1 MQGKKIKALSL
12 ITSVSGIRGTIGGFP
27 GDNLSPLD
35 LLKFTAAYVRL
46 LKLKSKRPKVVIG
59 RDGRMSGEIV
69 SQFVCASLQS
79 LGVDIIQTGL
89 STTPTVEM
97 AVPFHKAD
105 GGIIL
110 TASHNP
116 KNWNALKL
124 LNASGEFISAE
135 EGIQLLQW
143 SQDTQV
149 EYAPVENLGHVETD
163 LFSIQRHVDSILNL
177 PYIPVDAI
185 RGKKFKIAADC
196 INSTAALALPLLLD
210 ALSVEYVLLNKEING
225 DFAHDPEPLPQHLGE
240 LMKLIGSH
248 QFDLG
253 VAVDPDVDRLALVD
267 ENGTYFGEEYTLV
280 CAADFMMQIKP
291 GNAVSN
297 LSSSRAL
304 RDLCKSKNLG
314 YFASPVGEVH
324 VVKKMKE
331 TNACIGGEGNG
342 GIILPDLHYGR
353 DSLVGIAL
361 ILSNMCLQN
370 KSLSQLRKSYPSYF
384 MYKDKI
390 KLDPDLKYPELLN
403 YLQNE
408 YQNEQINFEDG
419 MKIDF
424 DESWIHLRKSN
435 TEPIIRIY
443 TEAKTA
449 AEAEQLA
456 LRIKFKIDKF

>member
-1 MQGKKIKALSL
+1 MSL

-35 LLKFTAAYVRL
+35 LLKFTTAYVRL

-69 SQFVCASLQS
+69 SQFVCASLQA
-79 LGVDIIQTGL
+79 LGVDVVQTGL
-89 STTPTVEM
+89 CTTPTVEM

-135 EGIQLLQW
+135 EGIQILEW
-143 SQDTQV
+143 SQDTQI
-149 EYAPVENLGHVETD
+149 EYAEVDNLGHLEID
-163 LFSIQRHVDSILNL
+163 SQSIQRHIHAILNL
-177 PYIPVDAI
+177 PFIPVDEI
-185 RGKKFKIAADC
+185 RKKQFRIAADC
-196 INSTAALALPLLLD
+196 INSTAALALPILFE
-210 ALSVEYVLLNKEING
+210 ALNIEFVLINKELTG
-225 DFAHDPEPLPQHLGE
+225 DFIHDPEPLPQNLVE
-240 LMKLIGSH
+240 LMNLMNSDN
-248 QFDLG
+248 FDLG

-267 ENGTYFGEEYTLV
+267 ENGLYFGEEYTLV

-304 RDLCKSKNLG
+304 RDLCATKNLG

-361 ILSNMCLQN
+361 ILSNMCHQN
-370 KSLSQLRKSYPSYF
+370 KSLSQLKESYPTYF
-384 MYKDKI
+384 MHKDKI
-390 KLDPDLKYPELLN
+390 KLDADLKYTELLN
-403 YLQNE
+403 YLQKE
-408 YQNEQINFEDG
+408 FQKEQLNFEDG

-424 DESWIHLRKSN
+424 EESWIHLRKSN

-443 TEAKTA
+443 TEAKTS
-449 AEAEQLA
+449 AEAEKLA
-456 LRIKFKIDKF
+456 LTIKSKIDSF

>member
-1 MQGKKIKALSL
+1 MSL

-35 LLKFTAAYVRL
+35 LLKFTTAYVRL

-69 SQFVCASLQS
+69 SQFVCASLQA
-79 LGVDIIQTGL
+79 LGVDVVQTGL

-135 EGIQLLQW
+135 EGIQILEW
-143 SQDTQV
+143 SQDTQI
-149 EYAPVENLGHVETD
+149 EYAEVDTLGHLEID
-163 LFSIQRHVDSILNL
+163 SQSIQRHIHAILNL
-177 PYIPVDAI
+177 PFIPVDEI
-185 RGKKFKIAADC
+185 RKKQFRIAADC
-196 INSTAALALPLLLD
+196 INSTAALALPILFE
-210 ALSVEYVLLNKEING
+210 ALNIEFVLINKELTG
-225 DFAHDPEPLPQHLGE
+225 DFIHDPEPLPQNLVE
-240 LMKLIGSH
+240 LMNLMNSDN
-248 QFDLG
+248 FDLG

-267 ENGTYFGEEYTLV
+267 ENGLYFGEEYTLV

-304 RDLCKSKNLG
+304 RDLCARKNLG

-361 ILSNMCLQN
+361 ILSNSSLTCAVSKLSIIRPGSLVLPPISECSNIPKKVPPTCQP
-370 KSLSQLRKSYPSYF
+370 KKPFSLSTMSAGFPMTFS
-384 MYKDKI
+384 
-390 KLDPDLKYPELLN
+390 
-403 YLQNE
+403 
-408 YQNEQINFEDG
+408 
-419 MKIDF
+419 
-424 DESWIHLRKSN
+424 
-435 TEPIIRIY
+435 
-443 TEAKTA
+443 
-449 AEAEQLA
+449 
-456 LRIKFKIDKF
+456 